1 MLITK
6 AALTEIKVKTDYDSI
21 GQEIQEG
28 GMALAAESDPR
39 NAKDIRD
46 SVALLKNNAG
56 KASKDA
62 YIREAPMPE
71 KTPIQTCP

>member
-1 MLITK
+1 
-6 AALTEIKVKTDYDSI
+6 
-21 GQEIQEG
+21 
-28 GMALAAESDPR
+28 MALAAESDPR

-62 YIREAPMPE
+62 YLALTLPNVRAMDYKFGSVARDFGRYPARMMGNS
-71 KTPIQTCP
+71 QCHL